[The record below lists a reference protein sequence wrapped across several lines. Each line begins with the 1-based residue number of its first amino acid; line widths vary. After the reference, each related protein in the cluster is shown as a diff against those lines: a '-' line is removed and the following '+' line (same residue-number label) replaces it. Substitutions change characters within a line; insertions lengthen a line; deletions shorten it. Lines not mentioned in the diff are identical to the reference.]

1 MAACP
6 NNKIDSN
13 DTGLRFA
20 IEKCLKVL
28 PSVGATPPD
37 PADPVWYALEPNSY
51 GDMGATI
58 TTVARN
64 PINPSRQ
71 RQKGVVTDL
80 EAAASFQ
87 MDLTSDNHLRMLQGF
102 CFALPRERPATQPLN
117 GTAVLV
123 TGVTAVDGYLV
134 NDSFASQIEV
144 GDIIFAQGFS
154 VAANNGPKVVTAT
167 AAGEVLAAG
176 LVAEPAPPASAT
188 LRTVGFQFAVGEL
201 AVTTPGGDYPRLTA
215 TTTDLTAL
223 GITPGEWVYVGG
235 DATVTHF
242 TNNQGYARVD
252 EITAGYI
259 TLGKTSWTPVA
270 EAGGAKT
277 IQMFLGTVIK
287 NEEDPDLIV
296 ETPFQ
301 FERTLGR
308 DADGPMS
315 QYIEGSIANEL
326 TVNVAQADKITSEM
340 SFVACDGKTRS
351 GLDGLKAGTRPA
363 LVKSD
368 AYNTSS
374 DIRRLAF
381 SIVDDLEPL
390 FVYATDLSIVINN
403 NASGAKALGV
413 LGNFAINIGMFD
425 VSGSVTAYFQ
435 DVRAVNAVRDNAD
448 VTMDLILAK
457 SNTGMAWDI
466 PLLALGN
473 GMLAV
478 EQDQAITVPLDTM
491 AAQSIFGHTLLYV
504 NFPYLPN
511 AA

>member
-6 NNKIDSN
+6 TNKIDSN

-28 PSVGATPPD
+28 PSVSAVPPD
-37 PADPVWYALEPNSY
+37 ASDPIWYPLEPNSY
-51 GDMGATI
+51 GDMGTTV

-80 EAAASFQ
+80 EASASFQ
-87 MDLTSDNHLRMLQGF
+87 MDLTSDNHLRMVQGF
-102 CFALPRERPATQPLN
+102 CFAHARERPATQPLN
-117 GTAVLV
+117 GTSVAV
-123 TGVTAVDGYLV
+123 TGVTVAEGYLM
-134 NDSFASQIEV
+134 NDSFAGQVEV
-144 GDIIFAQGFS
+144 GDILFAEGFG
-154 VAANNGPKVVTAT
+154 VATNNGVKLVTGT
-167 AAGEVLAAG
+167 DTGEVLAAG
-176 LVAEPAPPASAT
+176 LSAEASPPAAAK
-188 LRTVGFQFAVGEL
+188 LRVVGFQCAVGEL
-201 AVTTPGGDYPRLTA
+201 ELTIPVGDYPRLTA
-215 TTTDLTAL
+215 STTDLTTL
-223 GITPGEWVYVGG
+223 GITPGEWIYVGG

-252 EITAGYI
+252 EITAGYMV
-259 TLGKTSWTPVA
+259 LGKTSWVPVV

-277 IQMFLGTVIK
+277 IQLYFGTVIK

-296 ETPFQ
+296 ETSFQ

-308 DADGPMS
+308 DEDGTMS
-315 QYIEGSIANEL
+315 QYIEGCIANEL
-326 TVNVAQADKITSEM
+326 TLNVAQADKVTSDM

-351 GLDGLKAGTRPA
+351 GSEGLKDGTRPS

-374 DIRRLAF
+374 DVRRLAF
-381 SIVDDLEPL
+381 SIVDEAAPL
-390 FVYATDLSIVINN
+390 FVYATDLTITINN
-403 NASGAKALGV
+403 NASGAKAIGTI
-413 LGNFAINIGMFD
+413 GNFAINIGMFD
-425 VSGSVTAYFQ
+425 VGGSVTAYFQ
-435 DVRAVNAVRDNAD
+435 DVRAINSVRDNAD

-457 SNTGMAWDI
+457 NNTGMAWDV

-491 AAQSIFGHTLLYV
+491 AAQSKFGHTLLYV
-504 NFPYLPN
+504 HFPYLPN